1 METLSPGPQ
10 AVHSGPPR
18 VVFWFRVYTGC
29 MTGIYVLC
37 ALAAPLVFFAGT
49 RTRGEDAVVL
59 KVQAGVLLLVGL
71 VFAVVFALPFVL
83 PRKRWVWIY
92 DLVLICI
99 GLTSCC
105 ILPAAVPLLIYWLK
119 PEAKNWFHSAFDL

>member
-1 METLSPGPQ
+1 METPTTTYGMQ
-10 AVHSGPPR
+10 FSGPPK
-18 VVFWFRVYTGC
+18 VLFWFRVYTGC
-29 MTGIYVLC
+29 MTAVYALC
-37 ALAAPLVFFAGT
+37 ALAAPFIFFAAT
-49 RTRGEDAVVL
+49 RAAEEQVLVL
-59 KVQAGVLLLVGL
+59 KIQAGLLLLIGL

-119 PEAKNWFHSAFDL
+119 PEAKSWFNSAFDL